1 MIGEHMSN
9 AAAALSEAL
18 TEYEGNGT
26 RYEPADRE
34 ELIDLIMQVD
44 ELRRRLTLYM
54 AELPFLDHHPIGE
67 AVVETSPHSIPEIFE
82 ELEDARFISPDGP
95 LKHHVAFQQ
104 LKDLFQN
111 TTFSLVEAYH
121 LLHRVRSA

>member
-1 MIGEHMSN
+1 MIGEHMSK
-9 AAAALSEAL
+9 AAEELSEAL
-18 TEYEGNGT
+18 IDYEGNGT

-34 ELIDLIMQVD
+34 ELIDMIMKVD

-67 AVVETSPHSIPEIFE
+67 AVVETSPRSIPRIFE
-82 ELEDARFISPDGP
+82 ELEEARFISPDGP
-95 LKHHVAFQQ
+95 LKHHLAFQQ

-111 TTFSLVEAYH
+111 TSFSLVEAFH
-121 LLHRVRSA
+121 LLHKVRSA